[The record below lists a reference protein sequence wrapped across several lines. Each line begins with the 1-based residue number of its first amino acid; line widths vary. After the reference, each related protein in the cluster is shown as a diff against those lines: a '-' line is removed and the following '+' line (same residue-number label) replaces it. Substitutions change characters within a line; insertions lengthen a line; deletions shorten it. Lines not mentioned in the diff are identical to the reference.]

1 MTPPAARFL
10 RTFRATRQRREVP
23 GLAYVNRVCFTLAP
37 VRRFARGSRDTASFD
52 FSDFPRRPTT
62 GPGSGHATR
71 DRFSIRAT
79 GRLPPTTRR
88 RTRPPGG
95 WGRSRT
101 VRDVTRQT
109 PRIVEDFPK
118 SGRPSVRQSRREAL
132 CSPGTNR
139 LKRFP
144 TATRLAPRPPDPL
157 RFLPPDSDP
166 QKSGSRVARVR
177 KGSFDLSAKS
187 ACGAGL
193 AASAFVPAPVGPTLR
208 RTSVTLQPALSRH
221 SPGGFAARGDG
232 GLRDRLCR
240 RQTGH

>member
-1 MTPPAARFL
+1 L
-10 RTFRATRQRREVP
+10 KSGDFRP
-23 GLAYVNRVCFTLAP
+23 
-37 VRRFARGSRDTASFD
+37 
-52 FSDFPRRPTT
+52 RPTT

-71 DRFSIRAT
+71 DRFLIRAT

-95 WGRSRT
+95 SGRSRT
-101 VRDVTRQT
+101 VRDVTRQA
-109 PRIVEDFPK
+109 PRFLEDFPK

-139 LKRFP
+139 PKRFP
-144 TATRLAPRPPDPL
+144 NATRLAPRPPDPL

-187 ACGAGL
+187 ACGTGL
-193 AASAFVPAPVGPTLR
+193 AARDLATRPLARPTLPKTNRTLTCFR
-208 RTSVTLQPALSRH
+208 RCPTMS
-221 SPGGFAARGDG
+221 
-232 GLRDRLCR
+232 
-240 RQTGH
+240 

>member
-1 MTPPAARFL
+1 
-10 RTFRATRQRREVP
+10 
-23 GLAYVNRVCFTLAP
+23 
-37 VRRFARGSRDTASFD
+37 
-52 FSDFPRRPTT
+52 
-62 GPGSGHATR
+62 
-71 DRFSIRAT
+71 
-79 GRLPPTTRR
+79 
-88 RTRPPGG
+88 
-95 WGRSRT
+95 

-109 PRIVEDFPK
+109 PRFDGDCPK

-139 LKRFP
+139 PKRFP

-177 KGSFDLSAKS
+177 KGFFDLSAKS

-208 RTSVTLQPALSRH
+208 RTSVTLRPPCPAIAPAALPH
-221 SPGGFAARGDG
+221 GATADCETDFAEDKPDVDLFPSLAY
-232 GLRDRLCR
+232 
-240 RQTGH
+240 HAVSIAYNMV